1 MGGSEVTRWRALT
14 CGIIA
19 PTTGTPEAPSSL
31 PLEEGTV
38 CEPGSEPHPPDTKS
52 ACTVSWTS
60 GLQNGEKR
68 ACVAAAAQGVSF
80 CQGGSTSS
88 RPKQCPTESLNGPGD
103 FPFAS
108 IP

>member
-1 MGGSEVTRWRALT
+1 MRWRALT

-31 PLEEGTV
+31 PLEEDTV

-52 ACTVSWTS
+52 ACTLSWTS

-68 ACVAAAAQGVSF
+68 ACVAAAAQGVSL
-80 CQGGSTSS
+80 CQGGSTCS

>member
-1 MGGSEVTRWRALT
+1 MRCRALT
-14 CGIIA
+14 GGIIA

-31 PLEEGTV
+31 PLEEDTV

-52 ACTVSWTS
+52 ACTLSWTS

-68 ACVAAAAQGVSF
+68 ARVVAAAQGVSF
-80 CQGGSTSS
+80 CQGGSTCS
-88 RPKQCPTESLNGPGD
+88 RPEQCPTESLNGLGD
-103 FPFAS
+103 LRFAS